1 MYALTYCSQN
11 LENRDDK
18 ISVIAIASVFI
29 YRYLLAI
36 NYDRSFWSGSHLSRE
51 LANILC
57 EIIRLWEFVAVFLNR
72 KVKMKYA
79 SISSLLFF
87 SSTFFVANGF
97 VSPHLGKPRT
107 TTPFTDIYAAADTAV
122 TAVDTSTTDAGTSD
136 DMGAA
141 AISALTKN
149 VKTIFSLED
158 INKILPHRYPFLL
171 VDKVVEY
178 DVGKVG
184 L

>member
-1 MYALTYCSQN
+1 MYAPTYCSQPG
-11 LENRDDK
+11 DDT
-18 ISVIAIASVFI
+18 ISVIAIDLT
-29 YRYLLAI
+29 YLHKVVYSCQETISSQLYCYFG
-36 NYDRSFWSGSHLSRE
+36 NSLQYCSTER
-51 LANILC
+51 
-57 EIIRLWEFVAVFLNR
+57 
-72 KVKMKYA
+72 VKMKYT
-79 SISSLLFF
+79 SITSLLFF

-107 TTPFTDIYAAADTAV
+107 TTPFTDINAAADTAA
-122 TAVDTSTTDAGTSD
+122 TAVDTSTTDAGTSN

-178 DVGKVG
+178 DVGKVC
-184 L
+184 LLLF